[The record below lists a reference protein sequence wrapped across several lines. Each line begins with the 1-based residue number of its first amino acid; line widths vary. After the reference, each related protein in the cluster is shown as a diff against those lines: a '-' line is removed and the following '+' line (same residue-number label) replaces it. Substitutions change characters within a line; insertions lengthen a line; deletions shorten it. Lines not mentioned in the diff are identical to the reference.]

1 MTITLLWESVMS
13 RFAIVLTHILA
24 VFVLA
29 GCGVF
34 SVSPDAS
41 DETVMLTVDRDTYHP
56 GDTTRVVLS
65 NQTDTP
71 VLYNLCFSDLERSAG
86 DGWSY
91 VIGPIPPLDVE
102 ASRSVACQ
110 AVAKTLA
117 PDRTARLNFPLPD
130 TLSEGT
136 YRITTDVEG
145 AADEDASSQESD
157 GQRMLATE
165 PFTVEMR

>member
-1 MTITLLWESVMS
+1 VN
-13 RFAIVLTHILA
+13 RFAIVSTHILA

-34 SVSPDAS
+34 SVSPNAS
-41 DETVMLTVDRDTYHP
+41 NEMPTLTVDRDTYHP

-71 VLYNLCFSDLERSAG
+71 VLYNLCFSALERSAG

-91 VIGPIPPLDVE
+91 VIGPLPPTDAE
-102 ASRSVACQ
+102 TGRSVACQ
-110 AVAKTLA
+110 AIAKTLA
-117 PDRTARLNFPLPD
+117 PDRTARLHFLLPD
-130 TLSEGT
+130 TLAEGT

-157 GQRMLATE
+157 RQRMLATE
-165 PFTVEMR
+165 PFIVEVR

>member
-1 MTITLLWESVMS
+1 MS

-41 DETVMLTVDRDTYHP
+41 NEMATLTVDRDTYHP

-65 NQTDTP
+65 NQTDHP
-71 VLYNLCFSDLERSAG
+71 VIYNLCFSGLERSVD

-91 VIGPIPPLDVE
+91 VIGPIPPTDE
-102 ASRSVACQ
+102 ETGRSVACQ
-110 AVAKTLA
+110 AIAKTLA
-117 PDRTARLNFPLPD
+117 PDRTARLHFPLPD
-130 TLSEGT
+130 TLAEGT

-145 AADEDASSQESD
+145 AADEDASSQDGD

-165 PFTVEMR
+165 PFIVEIR